1 MVMEYSIYPSSCG
14 IFAVMRKIGG
24 KKIKGTDVLE
34 AIETAR
40 FRGSKYGAGFAV
52 FNLNED
58 KGLKIQLIVR
68 SATELNEV
76 REKLKEEGILINEE
90 KEEWKGNLCNCEMK
104 IMGNYYQVKK
114 AFNTLNK
121 ELFHHLRG
129 RIISIGGGIKVLKGV
144 GYPSD
149 IAKLH
154 NIYNMEG
161 DLWLAHTRQPT
172 NSPGWMPFWSH
183 PFSSFNIAI
192 VHNGDISSFGANMEF
207 LRAKGYDS
215 FVGTDSEVI
224 AMLLNYL
231 INEINLNFYDALN
244 ILVNGRGK
252 ELSGAKLDGPY
263 AVAIAYSSGNDLYL
277 GAIADKSKFRPI
289 IIGEDNEAYYVA
301 SEEAQIR
308 KVSPRAKVWTLEPG
322 GVFAASLRE
331 GIINYGRNKEDI
343 DFFFNEIVGYS
354 NPDNADIDASGKS
367 YKEIN
372 EEILEKIR
380 DGKKKIIIKNVNGQ
394 RFIGLNLPRLGYK
407 GIRIEIY
414 GTPGNC
420 LGNLNNGIEYVVY
433 GNAEDDVGDTMHDGK
448 IVIHGDARD
457 VLAQTF
463 QGGYIF
469 VRGNAGNRVGIQMR
483 QYKDRKPYLIIGGR
497 VDDYLGE
504 YMAGGMITVLGLNTL
519 KSGKTIE
526 LTGKFVGSGMVGGK
540 IMIRGKISQS
550 KISLKPKREEIIS
563 LLKALLIDGLINDE
577 IFNKSLTDDEIYLTH
592 LKNIKLVKNFLE
604 TKHMKPLMVEYRELS
619 ESEIKEL
626 LPVLIDY
633 SKELGVNNELIQA
646 IISEKFTIISNI

>member
-1 MVMEYSIYPSSCG
+1 
-14 IFAVMRKIGG
+14 
-24 KKIKGTDVLE
+24 
-34 AIETAR
+34 
-40 FRGSKYGAGFAV
+40 
-52 FNLNED
+52 
-58 KGLKIQLIVR
+58 
-68 SATELNEV
+68 
-76 REKLKEEGILINEE
+76 
-90 KEEWKGNLCNCEMK
+90 
-104 IMGNYYQVKK
+104 
-114 AFNTLNK
+114 
-121 ELFHHLRG
+121 
-129 RIISIGGGIKVLKGV
+129 
-144 GYPSD
+144 
-149 IAKLH
+149 
-154 NIYNMEG
+154 
-161 DLWLAHTRQPT
+161 
-172 NSPGWMPFWSH
+172 
-183 PFSSFNIAI
+183 
-192 VHNGDISSFGANMEF
+192 
-207 LRAKGYDS
+207 
-215 FVGTDSEVI
+215 
-224 AMLLNYL
+224 
-231 INEINLNFYDALN
+231 
-244 ILVNGRGK
+244 
-252 ELSGAKLDGPY
+252 
-263 AVAIAYSSGNDLYL
+263 
-277 GAIADKSKFRPI
+277 
-289 IIGEDNEAYYVA
+289 
-301 SEEAQIR
+301 
-308 KVSPRAKVWTLEPG
+308 
-322 GVFAASLRE
+322 
-331 GIINYGRNKEDI
+331 
-343 DFFFNEIVGYS
+343 
-354 NPDNADIDASGKS
+354 
-367 YKEIN
+367 
-372 EEILEKIR
+372 
-380 DGKKKIIIKNVNGQ
+380 
-394 RFIGLNLPRLGYK
+394 
-407 GIRIEIY
+407 
-414 GTPGNC
+414 
-420 LGNLNNGIEYVVY
+420 VVY

-633 SKELGVNNELIQA
+633 SNELGVNNELIQA